1 MHVYLFAHKSLR
13 RGEKGTPSHAKSC
26 DCVSAS
32 GILPKGGEPGVGWKK
47 KFSVEGEGHTGAEP

>member
-32 GILPKGGEPGVGWKK
+32 GILPKGGEPGVG
-47 KFSVEGEGHTGAEP
+47 